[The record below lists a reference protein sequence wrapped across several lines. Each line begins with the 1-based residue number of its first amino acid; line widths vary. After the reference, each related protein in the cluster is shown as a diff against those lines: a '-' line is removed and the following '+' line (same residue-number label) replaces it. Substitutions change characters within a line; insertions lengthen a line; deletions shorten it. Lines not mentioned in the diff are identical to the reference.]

1 MQEILDLLQNDA
13 RLTAE
18 DIATMTGN
26 SVADVTAMI
35 AQMEKD
41 GIILKYTAIVNQE
54 KIPQERDLVRA
65 VIEIQVSPE
74 REHGFDALAERIY
87 RFPQVKS
94 LHLMS
99 GGYDLQ
105 VIIEG
110 KSLKDVAFFVS
121 EKLATLN
128 NVKSTKTH
136 FVLKTYKEN
145 NIVYVDEKKDRRE
158 GVTA

>member
-18 DIATMTGN
+18 DIAAMTKKP
-26 SVADVTAMI
+26 VAEVQAAI

-41 GIILKYTAIVNQE
+41 GVILKYTAVVNQE
-54 KIPQERDLVRA
+54 KIPAEKDFVRA
-65 VIEIQVSPE
+65 VIEIQVTPE

-110 KSLKDVAFFVS
+110 KTLKDVAFFVS

-128 NVKSTKTH
+128 GVKSTKTH

-145 NIVYVDEKKDRRE
+145 DIVYVDAKKDHRE
-158 GVTA
+158 GVSA